1 MCVPCIFGN
10 KTRSFNFSTS
20 LKKALNLVKNYRTLW
35 SSFVTWISYSVK
47 KLKIKRPSSKRLNVE
62 TSWYQFISALKCL
75 STKCQRKK
83 TSALVLVS
91 YSEIQSNTDSQFVLN
106 HEDEEKKVEEDKEV
120 EEKKETED
128 MEKVKKNKET
138 EMR

>member
-1 MCVPCIFGN
+1 M
-10 KTRSFNFSTS
+10 
-20 LKKALNLVKNYRTLW
+20 
-35 SSFVTWISYSVK
+35 
-47 KLKIKRPSSKRLNVE
+47 
-62 TSWYQFISALKCL
+62 SA
-75 STKCQRKK
+75 QK